1 MSCQKLRF
9 TFTCAVS
16 CQIVLIVHHTIFFKK
31 GTKISEVFHCSTYVL
46 ISNNLFY
53 IRLFVHVVFI
63 SLDTRLQS
71 IGKFYKKYS
80 GLERVKGA
88 IRSHNLWSALCKAI

>member
-1 MSCQKLRF
+1 MPEIKIYIYMRSF
-9 TFTCAVS
+9 MPDCANCTS
-16 CQIVLIVHHTIFFKK
+16 YYFFFKK

-46 ISNNLFY
+46 ISNTLFY